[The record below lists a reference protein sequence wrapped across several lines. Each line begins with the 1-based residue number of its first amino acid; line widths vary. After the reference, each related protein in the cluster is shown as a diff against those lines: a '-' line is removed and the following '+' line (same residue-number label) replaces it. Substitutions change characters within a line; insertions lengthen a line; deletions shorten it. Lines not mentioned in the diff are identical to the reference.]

1 MYHEFTSLFDEIA
14 RIDSERSEQA
24 NVNEKLQNLRQKS
37 LKQRDLLLVLNQR
50 LQTKENMIAKLT
62 EQIKQ
67 NYQQIGDIEQILRQ
81 HSIQE
86 PEQCSDDSDSE
97 PEDVLDQSVNNML
110 NHDEKM
116 DELKHLEED
125 FTNKIKEQ
133 NKQLKTIT
141 KDIR

>member
-97 PEDVLDQSVNNML
+97 PEDVLD
-110 NHDEKM
+110 
-116 DELKHLEED
+116 
-125 FTNKIKEQ
+125 
-133 NKQLKTIT
+133 
-141 KDIR
+141 